1 MADIEH
7 QITIARPINE
17 VYKAATDYGNTE
29 GLQEWQSDLKTIG
42 ITAGDPL
49 RTGSMIG
56 MTKRFMTSVIFVNAD
71 VVELQRNKRFELSGI
86 HGRFAFRREIEFT
99 PSGRET
105 VIKDKI
111 TLRVGWFFFWY
122 RPFVTGALRNQ
133 TAKEWQKLKQLLE
146 G

>member
-7 QITIARPINE
+7 QVTIARPISE
-17 VYKAATDYGNTE
+17 VYKAVTDYGDTE
-29 GLQEWQSDLKTIG
+29 AMQEWQSDLKTVG

-56 MTKRFMTSVIFVNAD
+56 MTKRFISSIIFVNVD
-71 VVELQRNKRFELSGI
+71 VSELQRNKRFEIQGV
-86 HGRFAFRREIEFT
+86 HGRFFLRREIEFT

-111 TLRVGWFFFWY
+111 TLRVGWFLFWY
-122 RPFVTGALRNQ
+122 RPIVKGALRSQ
-133 TAKEWQKLKQLLE
+133 TEKEWQKLKQLLE